1 VETIRCHTTTA
12 SVIALFAVSK
22 TIESDRSSIITLPSY
37 AYNRCLLSL
46 PARSHVPAF
55 ARSGKQTC
63 TCTYDSILSSVAQAW
78 LVMNTHFERNDFYAR
93 YGQARLHSDI
103 LWDSPATARSDSI
116 MSRWIVGVLSS
127 KLDMITDLLGYTGSL
142 HAMNLVPGS
151 VTGRWGL
158 NHTSKYCGPRGVR
171 LLKVS

>member
-1 VETIRCHTTTA
+1 METIRCHTTTA

-22 TIESDRSSIITLPSY
+22 TIESDRTSIITLPSY

-78 LVMNTHFERNDFYAR
+78 LVMNTHFYRHVRGTTFTLDMD
-93 YGQARLHSDI
+93 RLACTLIYFGI
-103 LWDSPATARSDSI
+103 LRPPLDSGSLVIKTGYDYRSPGLHWLLACNEFGPRVSHWKMGIKPHFKVLWTTRRATA
-116 MSRWIVGVLSS
+116 
-127 KLDMITDLLGYTGSL
+127 
-142 HAMNLVPGS
+142 
-151 VTGRWGL
+151 
-158 NHTSKYCGPRGVR
+158 
-171 LLKVS
+171 